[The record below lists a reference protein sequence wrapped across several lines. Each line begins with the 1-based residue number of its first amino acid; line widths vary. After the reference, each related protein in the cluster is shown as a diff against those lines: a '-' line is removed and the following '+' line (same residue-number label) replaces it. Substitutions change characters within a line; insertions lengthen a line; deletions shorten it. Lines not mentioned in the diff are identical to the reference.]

1 MSSEEPVGHGV
12 TEKEGAPLRVPTP
25 STNTMIAAT
34 TTTRKAAATHTSFF
48 SPQKR
53 KRDTSPPEIP
63 ETPWRLQQS
72 ISHDDDDN
80 DDNEKVNVE
89 LTAEEEVVASGQ
101 VSPRSNKLASQ
112 LSDLNLTGELA
123 GPCLLPRNLE
133 ITMTLEEEPPAA
145 KKVKRR
151 GRPPNVKKKATI
163 TTGGNGGGSDEDL
176 AVVPRQMGKG
186 ALSFGGENA
195 NGNGKEAVNGETR
208 RRLRSPPL
216 PQMDSDMSV
225 NYSVAAAV
233 DESDGDVDSDD
244 PDQLGIGYK
253 PTLMQRH
260 ARDRKRMQQV
270 TYVPCRYPSNYSFFF
285 VFFLLRIWYR
295 SRNIRPVFRGKRARN
310 AARCGV
316 VDAASRPA
324 MLPPQLGGRI
334 ALGRERG
341 ERWCILICSQWCWS
355 RWWWTRCQRARW

>member
-1 MSSEEPVGHGV
+1 MSSEDPVEHGV
-12 TEKEGAPLRVPTP
+12 TEKERAPLRVP
-25 STNTMIAAT
+25 TNTMIAAT
-34 TTTRKAAATHTSFF
+34 TTTMRKAATTHTSFF

-53 KRDTSPPEIP
+53 KRDTSPLEIP

-72 ISHDDDDN
+72 IPHDDDDN
-80 DDNEKVNVE
+80 DDNEKVKVE
-89 LTAEEEVVASGQ
+89 LTAEDEVVASGQ

-112 LSDLNLTGELA
+112 LSDLNLSGKLA
-123 GPCLLPRNLE
+123 GSCLLPRNLE

-151 GRPPNVKKKATI
+151 GRPPNIKKKAAI

-176 AVVPRQMGKG
+176 AAVPRQKGKD
-186 ALSFGGENA
+186 ALSFSGENA
-195 NGNGKEAVNGETR
+195 NGNGKEVVNGDTR
-208 RRLRSPPL
+208 QRLRSPPL
-216 PQMDSDMSV
+216 PQMDSDTSV
-225 NYSVAAAV
+225 NYSMAAV
-233 DESDGDVDSDD
+233 TDESDGDVDSDD

-270 TYVPCRYPSNYSFFF
+270 IYVPCRYPINYS
-285 VFFLLRIWYR
+285 FFLLRIWYR
-295 SRNIRPVFRGKRARN
+295 LRNIRPVSRGKHARN

-324 MLPPQLGGRI
+324 MLPLWLGGRI
-334 ALGRERG
+334 ALRRERG
-341 ERWCILICSQWCWS
+341 GRWCILICNRWCWS
-355 RWWWTRCQRARW
+355 RWWWTRCQRVR